1 MSIALKCASC
11 GHEEQSDQFAG
22 DQPPVCPAC
31 GKSLAPA
38 EQKPAFRVSA
48 ADVVKSPEAPADRKP
63 GAFRVS
69 AADVVK
75 PGDGP
80 LPRLQTYE
88 ELEIA
93 DVFRK
98 AVEEELS
105 KDEKLVWLGRPS
117 RNPDVHPDP
126 TKIMTFI
133 GIGVL
138 VVAVLLAT
146 VLKAPIF
153 FAVVFGLFGVLF
165 IVAPRLLKGKGI
177 GAYQA
182 CYAVTNR
189 RALLF
194 ERGELGID
202 EGNAL
207 SLKSAFG
214 TRCKSYLPHQLLG
227 LERRSNAKVPGAGD
241 LVFEYIFVVGRN
253 VTKFPGTTGTL
264 QQTNTPQRVPRGFFY
279 LDNVD
284 EVERVVRAT
293 LLANLE
299 KKLDQ

>member
-1 MSIALKCASC
+1 CASC
-11 GHEEQSDQFAG
+11 GHEEQSEQFAG
-22 DQPPVCPAC
+22 DQAPVCPAC

-38 EQKPAFRVSA
+38 EQKPT
-48 ADVVKSPEAPADRKP
+48 
-63 GAFRVS
+63 FRVS

-75 PGDGP
+75 PSFKVSAADVVKPGDAP
-80 LPRLQTYE
+80 LPRLQTFE

-177 GAYQA
+177 GA
-182 CYAVTNR
+182 
-189 RALLF
+189 
-194 ERGELGID
+194 
-202 EGNAL
+202 
-207 SLKSAFG
+207 
-214 TRCKSYLPHQLLG
+214 
-227 LERRSNAKVPGAGD
+227 
-241 LVFEYIFVVGRN
+241 
-253 VTKFPGTTGTL
+253 
-264 QQTNTPQRVPRGFFY
+264 
-279 LDNVD
+279 
-284 EVERVVRAT
+284 
-293 LLANLE
+293 
-299 KKLDQ
+299 

>member
-11 GHEEQSDQFAG
+11 GHEEQSEQFAG
-22 DQPPVCPAC
+22 DQQPVCPAC

-38 EQKPAFRVSA
+38 EQKA
-48 ADVVKSPEAPADRKP
+48 
-63 GAFRVS
+63 AFRVS

-75 PGDGP
+75 PSFKVSAADVVKGGDAP
-80 LPRLQTYE
+80 LPRLQTFE
-88 ELEIA
+88 ELELA
-93 DVFRK
+93 DVFK
-98 AVEEELS
+98 TAVEETLT

-133 GIGVL
+133 GIGLL
-138 VVAVLLAT
+138 VFAV
-146 VLKAPIF
+146 VPILF
-153 FAVVFGLFGVLF
+153 KTIIFAVVFGLFGVLF

-194 ERGELGID
+194 ERGHLGID
-202 EGNAL
+202 EDNAL
-207 SLKSAFG
+207 SLKTAFG

-227 LERRSNAKVPGAGD
+227 LERKSNAKVAGAGD
-241 LVFEYIFVVGRN
+241 LVFEYIFVVGRS
-253 VTKFPGTTGTL
+253 VTQFPGTTGTL

-279 LDNVD
+279 LDKVD
-284 EVERVVRAT
+284 EAERVIRAT

>member
-11 GHEEQSDQFAG
+11 GHEEQFAG
-22 DQPPVCPAC
+22 DQPAVCPAC

-48 ADVVKSPEAPADRKP
+48 DDVIKPSQPPADRKP

-75 PGDGP
+75 PADGP

-98 AVEEELS
+98 AVDEELT

-133 GIGVL
+133 GIGLL
-138 VVAVLLAT
+138 VFAV
-146 VLKAPIF
+146 VPILF
-153 FAVVFGLFGVLF
+153 KTIIFAVVFGLFGVLF

-189 RALLF
+189 RALVF

-207 SLKSAFG
+207 SLKTAFG

-227 LERRSNAKVPGAGD
+227 LERKSNAKVAGAGD
-241 LVFEYIFVVGRN
+241 LVFEYIFVIGQQ
-253 VTKFPGTTGTL
+253 VTRYPGTTGTL
-264 QQTNTPQRVPRGFFY
+264 QNTNTPQRVPRGFFY
-279 LDNVD
+279 LDKVD
-284 EVERVVRAT
+284 EVERVIRAT
-293 LLANLE
+293 LLQNLE
-299 KKLDQ
+299 QKLDQ